1 MSNNPVHPVL
11 DKRAVRRSFDRAAPS
26 YDAAAVLQHEV
37 CRRSLERLD
46 FIRHAPARI
55 LDAGCGTGNA
65 WRGLVA
71 RYPGARL
78 VALDLAPGML
88 RQAGAAVAWHQRLLG
103 RAPAAICGDLEQLP
117 LAAACIDL
125 AWSNLALQWVNALPQ
140 AFAEMRRVLA
150 PGGLFMFTTFGPDTL
165 KELRAAQMGTDGH
178 THVSGFTD
186 MHDIGDLLVQAGF
199 ADPVID
205 METFTL
211 TYPDVKALM
220 RDLKAIGAHNAAV
233 KRPPT
238 LSGRAWLEAVIRN
251 YEPLRRDGKLPA
263 TFEVVYGHAW
273 RPTPRLGPGGRPVI
287 DIKPV
292 GGA

>member
-1 MSNNPVHPVL
+1 MNKHPLL
-11 DKRAVRRSFDRAAPS
+11 DKRAIRRSFDRAAAT
-26 YDAAAVLQHEV
+26 YDVAAVLQHEV

-46 FIRHAPARI
+46 FIRHTPARI
-55 LDAGCGTGNA
+55 LDAGSGTGNA
-65 WRGLVA
+65 WRGLAA
-71 RYPGARL
+71 RYPAARL

-88 RQAGAAVAWHQRLLG
+88 RQASAAVPWHQRLLR
-103 RAPAAICGDLEQLP
+103 RAPATICGDLEQLP
-117 LAAACIDL
+117 LASSSIDL

-165 KELRAAQMGTDGH
+165 KELRAAQVETDGH
-178 THVSGFTD
+178 THVSGFID

-211 TYPDVKALM
+211 TYADVKSLM
-220 RDLKAIGAHNAAV
+220 RDLKAIGARNAATD
-233 KRPPT
+233 RPPA
-238 LSGRAWLEAVIRN
+238 LSGKAWLEAVTRN

-273 RPTPRLGPGGRPVI
+273 RPVPRLGPGGRPVI

>member
-1 MSNNPVHPVL
+1 MSEMILL
-11 DKRAVRRSFDRAAPS
+11 DKRAVRRSFDRAAAT

-65 WRGLVA
+65 WRGLA
-71 RYPGARL
+71 QRYPAARM

-88 RQAGAAVAWHQRLLG
+88 RQASTAVPWLQRLLRRG
-103 RAPAAICGDLEQLP
+103 PLTVCGDLERLP
-117 LAAACIDL
+117 LAGGSIDL
-125 AWSNLALQWVNALPQ
+125 AWSNLALQWVNVLPQ

-150 PGGLFMFTTFGPDTL
+150 PGGLFLFTTFGPDTL
-165 KELRAAQMGTDGH
+165 QELRAAQAGMDGH
-178 THVSGFTD
+178 THVSRFID
-186 MHDIGDLLVQAGF
+186 MHDIGDMLVKCGF

-211 TYPDVKALM
+211 TYDDVRAVM
-220 RDLKAIGAHNAAV
+220 RDLKAIGAHNAAAD
-233 KRPPT
+233 RPPA
-238 LSGRAWLEAVIRN
+238 LSGKQWLAAVERN
-251 YEPLRRDGKLPA
+251 YETFRRDGKLPA
-263 TFEVVYGHAW
+263 TFEVIYGHAW
-273 RPTPRLGPGGRPVI
+273 RPAPRVGPGGKPVI

-292 GGA
+292 GGG

>member
-1 MSNNPVHPVL
+1 MSEQPLL
-11 DKRAVRRSFDRAAPS
+11 DKRAVRRSFDRAAAT

-37 CRRSLERLD
+37 CRRNLERLD
-46 FIRHAPARI
+46 FIRHTPVRI

-65 WRGLVA
+65 WRGLTA
-71 RYPGARL
+71 RYPRARL

-88 RQAGAAVAWHQRLLG
+88 RQASAAVPWHQHLL
-103 RAPAAICGDLEQLP
+103 RRSPATICGDLERLP
-117 LAAACIDL
+117 LTGGSIDL

-165 KELRAAQMGTDGH
+165 KELRAAQAGTDGH
-178 THVSGFTD
+178 THVSGFID

-211 TYPDVKALM
+211 TYPDVKSLM

-238 LSGRAWLEAVIRN
+238 LSGKAWLEAVTRN
-251 YEPLRRDGKLPA
+251 YEPLRRDGKLPV
-263 TFEVVYGHAW
+263 TYEVVYGHAW
-273 RPTPRLGPGGRPVI
+273 CPAPRLGPGGRPVI

-292 GGA
+292 GGS

>member
-1 MSNNPVHPVL
+1 MSELPVL
-11 DKRAVRRSFDRAAPS
+11 DKRAVRRSFDRAAAT

-46 FIRHAPARI
+46 FIRHTPARI
-55 LDAGCGTGNA
+55 LDAGSGTGNA
-65 WRGLVA
+65 WRGLA
-71 RYPGARL
+71 TRYPGARL
-78 VALDLAPGML
+78 IALDLAPGML
-88 RQAGAAVAWHQRLLG
+88 RQASAAVAWHQRLLR
-103 RAPAAICGDLEQLP
+103 RAPATICGDLEQLP

-140 AFAEMRRVLA
+140 AFNEMRRVLA

-165 KELRAAQMGTDGH
+165 KELRAAQTGTDGH

-186 MHDIGDLLVQAGF
+186 MHDIGDMLVQAGF

-211 TYPDVKALM
+211 TYLDVKSLM
-220 RDLKAIGAHNAAV
+220 RDLKAIGARNAAAD
-233 KRPPT
+233 RPPA
-238 LSGRAWLEAVIRN
+238 LSGKAWLEAVMRN

-273 RPTPRLGPGGRPVI
+273 CPVPRLGPGGRAVI
-287 DIKPV
+287 NIKPV
-292 GGA
+292 GV

>member
-1 MSNNPVHPVL
+1 MSDNPVL

-140 AFAEMRRVLA
+140 AFAEMCRVLA

-165 KELRAAQMGTDGH
+165 KELRAAQTGTDGH

-238 LSGRAWLEAVIRN
+238 LSGKAWLEAVMRN

>member
-1 MSNNPVHPVL
+1 MSERPVL
-11 DKRAVRRSFDRAAPS
+11 DKHAVRRSFDRAAAT

-46 FIRHAPARI
+46 FIRHTPARI
-55 LDAGCGTGNA
+55 LDAGSGTGNA
-65 WRGLVA
+65 WRGLAA
-71 RYPGARL
+71 RYPAARL

-88 RQAGAAVAWHQRLLG
+88 RQASAAVPWHQRLL
-103 RAPAAICGDLEQLP
+103 RRSPATICGDLEQLP
-117 LAAACIDL
+117 LASSSIDL

-165 KELRAAQMGTDGH
+165 KELRAAQVETDGH
-178 THVSGFTD
+178 THVSGFID

-211 TYPDVKALM
+211 TYPDVKSLM
-220 RDLKAIGAHNAAV
+220 HDLKAIGARNAAAD
-233 KRPPT
+233 RSPA
-238 LSGRAWLEAVIRN
+238 LSGKAWLNAVTRN
-251 YEPLRRDGKLPA
+251 YELLRRNGKLPA

-273 RPTPRLGPGGRPVI
+273 RPVPRLGPGGRPVI

>member
-1 MSNNPVHPVL
+1 MSDNPVL
-11 DKRAVRRSFDRAAPS
+11 DKRAVRRSFDRAAPT

-65 WRGLVA
+65 WRGLAA

-78 VALDLAPGML
+78 LALDLAPGML
-88 RQAGAAVAWHQRLLG
+88 RQAGTAVPWHQRLL
-103 RAPAAICGDLEQLP
+103 RRSPAAICGDLEQLP
-117 LAAACIDL
+117 LAAGCIDL

-165 KELRAAQMGTDGH
+165 KELRAAQAGTDGH
-178 THVSGFTD
+178 THVSGFID

-211 TYPDVKALM
+211 TYPDVKSLM
-220 RDLKAIGAHNAAV
+220 RDLKAIGAHNAAAD
-233 KRPPT
+233 RPPA
-238 LSGRAWLEAVIRN
+238 LSGKSWLEAVTRN
-251 YEPLRRDGKLPA
+251 YEPLRHDGKLPA

-273 RPTPRLGPGGRPVI
+273 RPVPRLGPGGRPVI
-287 DIKPV
+287 DIKPLGV
-292 GGA
+292 A

>member
-1 MSNNPVHPVL
+1 MSERPVL
-11 DKRAVRRSFDRAAPS
+11 DKHAVRRSFDRAAGT

-46 FIRHAPARI
+46 FIRHTPARI
-55 LDAGCGTGNA
+55 LDAGSGTGNA
-65 WRGLVA
+65 WRGLTA

-88 RQAGAAVAWHQRLLG
+88 RQASAAVPWHQRLL
-103 RAPAAICGDLEQLP
+103 RRSPATICGDLERLP
-117 LAAACIDL
+117 LAGGSIDL

-140 AFAEMRRVLA
+140 AFSEMRRVLA

-165 KELRAAQMGTDGH
+165 KELRAAQTGTDGH
-178 THVSGFTD
+178 THVSGFID
-186 MHDIGDLLVQAGF
+186 MHDVGDLLVEAGF

-211 TYPDVKALM
+211 TYLDVKTLM
-220 RDLKAIGAHNAAV
+220 RDLKAIGARNAAAD
-233 KRPPT
+233 RPPA
-238 LSGRAWLEAVIRN
+238 LSGKAWLATVTRN
-251 YEPLRRDGKLPA
+251 YEALRRDGKLPA

-273 RPTPRLGPGGRPVI
+273 RPAPRLSPGGRPVI
-287 DIKPV
+287 DIKPL

>member
-1 MSNNPVHPVL
+1 MSEHPVL
-11 DKRAVRRSFDRAAPS
+11 DKRAVRRSFDRAAAT

-46 FIRHAPARI
+46 FIRHTPARI
-55 LDAGCGTGNA
+55 FDAGSGTGNA
-65 WRGLVA
+65 WRGLA
-71 RYPGARL
+71 MRYPGARL
-78 VALDLAPGML
+78 IALDLAPGML
-88 RQAGAAVAWHQRLLG
+88 RQASAAVAWHQRLLR
-103 RAPAAICGDLEQLP
+103 RAPATICGDLEQLP

-125 AWSNLALQWVNALPQ
+125 VWSNLALQWANALPR
-140 AFAEMRRVLA
+140 AFNEMRRVLA

-165 KELRAAQMGTDGH
+165 KELRAAQTGTDGH

-186 MHDIGDLLVQAGF
+186 MHDIGDMLVQAGF

-211 TYPDVKALM
+211 TYPDLRSLM
-220 RDLKAIGAHNAAV
+220 RDLKAIGARNAAAD
-233 KRPPT
+233 RPPA
-238 LSGRAWLEAVIRN
+238 LSGKVWLETVTRN
-251 YEPLRRDGKLPA
+251 YELLRRDNKLPA

-273 RPTPRLGPGGRPVI
+273 CPLPRLGPGGRPVI

-292 GGA
+292 GSV

>member
-1 MSNNPVHPVL
+1 MTEHPVI
-11 DKRAVRRSFDRAAPS
+11 DKRVVRRSFDRAAAT

-46 FIRHAPARI
+46 FIRHAPVRI

-65 WRGLVA
+65 WGGFAA

-88 RQAGAAVAWHQRLLG
+88 RQASAAVPWHRRLLRRG
-103 RAPAAICGDLEQLP
+103 PATVCGDLERMP
-117 LAAACIDL
+117 LADGSIDL
-125 AWSNLALQWVNALPQ
+125 VWSNLALQWVNALPR

-150 PGGLFMFTTFGPDTL
+150 SGGLFMFTTFGPDTL
-165 KELRAAQMGTDGH
+165 KELRAAQGGTDGH

-186 MHDIGDLLVQAGF
+186 MHDIGDMLVDAGF

-211 TYPDVKALM
+211 TYTDVKSLM
-220 RDLKAIGAHNAAV
+220 HDLKAIGAHNAATD
-233 KRPPT
+233 RPAA
-238 LSGRAWLEAVIRN
+238 LSGKAWFNAITRN
-251 YEPLRRDGKLPA
+251 YETLRSDGKLPA
-263 TFEVVYGHAW
+263 TFEVIYGHAW
-273 RPTPRLGPGGRPVI
+273 RPVPRLGPGGRPVI

-292 GGA
+292 AGG